1 MPRTIIDVESSR
13 PAYVRRRRITAAIAV
28 VVLLLLALLVWE
40 IAEHAGHSTTAPGNS
55 ARQGNLGPIPT
66 LQGAKYAA

>member
-1 MPRTIIDVESSR
+1 MPRAIIDVESSR
-13 PAYVRRRRITAAIAV
+13 PAYVRRRLVSAAIAI
-28 VVLLLLALLVWE
+28 VVLLLLAWLVWE
-40 IAEHAGHSTTAPGNS
+40 IAEHMGHPATVPGNS